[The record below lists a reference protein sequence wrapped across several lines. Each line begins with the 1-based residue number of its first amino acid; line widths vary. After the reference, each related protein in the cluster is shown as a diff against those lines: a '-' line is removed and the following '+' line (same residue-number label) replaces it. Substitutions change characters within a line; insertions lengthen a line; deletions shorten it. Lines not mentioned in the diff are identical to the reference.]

1 MGNAEGTAAPYRA
14 AMSEAWWTLR
24 AASHQV
30 GLPVEVLFGA
40 VVRGQLRARQEAESA
55 GWLVE
60 PSDVRRFAAE
70 LDADGGQGLPGG
82 EPS

>member
-1 MGNAEGTAAPYRA
+1 
-14 AMSEAWWTLR
+14 MSEAWWTLR
-24 AASHQV
+24 DASHQM

-40 VVRGQLRARQEAESA
+40 VVRGRLRARREDESTD
-55 GWLVE
+55 WLVE

-70 LDADGGQGLPGG
+70 LDADVERGAAGK